1 MKDYSILIIDDEE
14 SQRNVLSGYLQ
25 KKGFKIFSA
34 SSGNAGVELAKNN
47 MIDIVL
53 SDYKMPD
60 KTGLEVLEEVNRI
73 NPEMSFV
80 ILTAYGTVENAVK
93 AMRLGAYDYISKPV
107 DLDELDLLIERIIET
122 KNLRSE
128 IKLLR
133 TQLFDK
139 FKIDSIISNSPKM
152 EEVLS
157 VSSRAADSKATI
169 LITGESGTGKE
180 VLARAIHFISSR
192 KNQPF
197 IPVNIPALPET
208 LLESELFGHEKGA
221 FTGAEKLKKG
231 RFELADKGT
240 IFLDEIGDVPINLQ
254 VTLLRVLQ
262 EQKIERLGGTENISI
277 DVRIITATHQN
288 LEEKIKEGTFREDL
302 FYRLNI
308 VSINIPPLRERREDI
323 LPLIEYFITSYAKE
337 NNREKVEI
345 SKEAVD
351 LLLKYNYPGNVREL
365 ENIIERAVVLCR
377 DNIITLNDIAG
388 SVKGLKKEAM
398 LTQSDTGTLIEQV
411 ERLEKKLIFDALSKS
426 NGNQTLAAKML
437 GLTER
442 NIRYKIQKFGIKKK
456 EIT

>member
-25 KKGFKIFSA
+25 KKGFTIFSA

-60 KTGLEVLEEVNRI
+60 KTGLEVLEEVKRI
-73 NPEMSFV
+73 NPEINFV
-80 ILTAYGTVENAVK
+80 ILTAYGTIENAVK

-180 VLARAIHFISSR
+180 VLAKAIHYISSR

-197 IPVNIPALPET
+197 IAVNIPALPET

-240 IFLDEIGDVPINLQ
+240 IFLDEIGDVPLNLQ
-254 VTLLRVLQ
+254 VKFLRVLQ
-262 EQKIERLGGTENISI
+262 EQKIERLGGTENINI

-288 LEEKIKEGTFREDL
+288 LEEKIKDGTFREDL

-323 LPLIEYFITSYAKE
+323 LPLIEYFITSYTKE
-337 NNREKVEI
+337 NNREKIEI

-351 LLLKYNYPGNVREL
+351 LLLKYNYAGNVREL

-377 DNIITLNDIAG
+377 DNIITLNDIPD
-388 SVKGLKKEAM
+388 SVRGLKKEST
-398 LTQSDTGTLIEQV
+398 LKQSETAPLAEQV
-411 ERLEKKLIFDALSKS
+411 ETLEKKLIFDALSKS
-426 NGNQTLAAKML
+426 NGNQTLAAKIL

-442 NIRYKIQKFGIKKK
+442 NIRYKIQKYGIKK
-456 EIT
+456 